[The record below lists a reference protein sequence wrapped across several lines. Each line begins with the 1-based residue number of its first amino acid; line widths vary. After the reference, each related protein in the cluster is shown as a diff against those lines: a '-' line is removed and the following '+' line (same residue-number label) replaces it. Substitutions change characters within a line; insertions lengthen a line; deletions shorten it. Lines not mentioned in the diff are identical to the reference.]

1 MRNSRG
7 FTLVELIM
15 VMVITGIIAAT
26 LTIFL
31 KPAIDSY
38 VDTKRRSDLTEL
50 ADIAV
55 RRMATDVRRA
65 VPNSIELQSSTCF
78 RLVPTTTGGRYRMA
92 PDTTAASSWLDPTE
106 ATTSFD
112 VLSPMSAVPAAG
124 DWVVIGNQAAADV
137 YAGGNRAAIDSVDG
151 ASAVRRHRI
160 VLSGAKQFPAGYD
173 GGRFV
178 VVADAEQSVFY
189 SCVGTALYRT
199 VAGFAADPAATC
211 ASTAG
216 AQVASDL
223 AACSFVYDP
232 NQGATQQNGFLWL
245 RLTLSRSG
253 ESLNLVHGVHVD
265 NAP

>member
-1 MRNSRG
+1 MRKQRG

-38 VDTKRRSDLTEL
+38 VDTKRRTDLTEL
-50 ADIAV
+50 ADVAL
-55 RRMATDVRRA
+55 RRLAADVRRA
-65 VPNSIELQSSTCF
+65 VPNSIALHSPTCF
-78 RLVPTTTGGRYRMA
+78 RLVPTTAGGRYRLA
-92 PDTTAASSWLDPTE
+92 PDISAASSWLDPT
-106 ATTSFD
+106 APTTSFD
-112 VLSPMSAVPAAG
+112 VLSPLATVPAAG
-124 DWVVIGNQAAADV
+124 DWVVIGNQTAGDV
-137 YAGGNRAAIDSVDG
+137 YAGTNRAAIDAVEG

-160 VLSGAKQFPAGYD
+160 VLAGAKQFPAGYE

-189 SCVGTALYRT
+189 SCVGGVLYRT
-199 VAGFAADPAATC
+199 VAGFAADPAAIC
-211 ASTAG
+211 AATAG
-216 AQVASDL
+216 AQVASDV

-245 RLTLSRSG
+245 RLALSRSG